1 MTPEFKE
8 WFFPMM
14 GALFGGVGV
23 YAAIRADL
31 ADLKARMMRA
41 EIQSDKA
48 HQRIDDLLA
57 SHRGGN

>member
-1 MTPEFKE
+1 MMSPELKE
-8 WFFPMM
+8 LLFPLLSAVSG
-14 GALFGGVGV
+14 GAAV

-31 ADLKARMMRA
+31 ADLKARVLRT

-57 SHRGGN
+57 TRHHN